1 MTPPST
7 PNASAAQPST
17 PVATSDTASSARGRN
32 TAARPGG
39 ARTRRGR
46 WVPWLGG
53 VLLLAFIVF
62 GFWPKPVPVEIGK
75 VIQGPLRSSVSE
87 EGRTRIRQR
96 YVISSP
102 VAGHLRR
109 VPFKAGDPITT
120 NQVVAVIDPITPP
133 LLDARSRTLSE
144 ARRATAQ
151 AQLEKAKS
159 AHFFARKDLERSET
173 LHKDNALSAQA
184 LEQAQWKETAAARE
198 LAVAE
203 SALRQAEAELAVFT
217 NASEN
222 GLGPVEL
229 RSPISGRVLRV
240 IEESSR
246 VLPLGAPIAELG
258 DPSDLEAVIEVL
270 SRDGTSLQAGMKAE
284 LEHWGGSSPLKARVR
299 LVEPAAFTKVSALGV
314 EEQRVNVIVDLL
326 TPPAERGQLG
336 DQFRVE
342 GRVIT
347 WETDRALKLPSGALF
362 RRGDQWAVFVMDN
375 GVARTQIIQI
385 GRQSGTEAQVLS
397 GLQEGQE
404 IVLYPSDR
412 VQDGRRIKRISL

>member
-1 MTPPST
+1 MTHSST
-7 PNASAAQPST
+7 HSAAAQAST
-17 PVATSDTASSARGRN
+17 SGANSDTASSIRGGNHAGRP
-32 TAARPGG
+32 AAP
-39 ARTRRGR
+39 RTRRGR
-46 WVPWLGG
+46 WVPWVGT
-53 VLLLAFIVF
+53 LLLLSFIVF
-62 GFWPKPVPVEIGK
+62 GFWPKPVPVEVAK
-75 VIQGPLRSSVSE
+75 VIQGPLRTSVSE

-96 YVISSP
+96 YIISSP

-109 VPFKAGDPITT
+109 VAFKVGDPINT

-159 AHFFARKDLERSET
+159 AHFFARKDLERSEM

-203 SALRQAEAELAVFT
+203 SSLRQAEAELAVFT
-217 NASEN
+217 NASDS

-229 RSPISGRVLRV
+229 RSPVSGRVLRV
-240 IEESSR
+240 LEESSR
-246 VLPLGAPIAELG
+246 VLSMGAPIAEVG

-270 SRDGTSLQAGMKAE
+270 SRDGTLLQAGMKAE
-284 LEHWGGSSPLKARVR
+284 LEHWGGGTPLKARVR

-347 WETDRALKLPSGALF
+347 WETDRALKLPAGALF
-362 RRGDQWAVFVMDN
+362 RRGDQWAVFVMEG
-375 GVARTQIIQI
+375 GVARTQIVQV

-404 IVLYPSDR
+404 VVLYPSDR
-412 VQDGRRIKRISL
+412 VQDGRRVKRISL